1 MSPRDDDWEKRAACA
16 VSDPELFFPNLSD
29 TESAEQAKRI
39 CARCPVSEECLEK
52 ALRTG
57 DNEHGIRAGLTPKQ
71 RQKLL
76 DVARSRKRVDRDA
89 VDRLVDLGNN
99 AEQVAAQLHVH
110 PRTIQRIVE
119 ARKESAA

>member
-1 MSPRDDDWEKRAACA
+1 MSDDWEKQAACA
-16 VSDPELFFPNLSD
+16 VSDPELFFPNPSEPAD
-29 TESAEQAKRI
+29 EAKRI
-39 CARCPVSEECLEK
+39 CARCPVSEQCLEK

-57 DNEHGIRAGLTPKQ
+57 DNEHGIRGGLSPRQ

-76 DVARSRKRVDRDA
+76 DVARSRKRVDRDT
-89 VDRLVDLGNN
+89 VYRLIDLGNLP
-99 AEQVAAQLHVH
+99 EQVAAQLHVH